1 MYWTTD
7 KATGFLLV
15 TMAIIF
21 FWFGGLKFTPEM
33 TEAVQLFLRN
43 NFLTAWLYG
52 IFSAK
57 TVSYLFGVAE
67 ILIGA
72 ALLGG
77 IANATVGRYAA
88 LASVVTYLVTFMF
101 LFTTPGVVP
110 EGATFPKISG
120 MPGAFLLKDIALLSG
135 SIVLYE
141 HFTVRAAKGS

>member
-43 NFLTAWLYG
+43 NFLTAWLYD

-57 TVSYLFGVAE
+57 AVSYL
-67 ILIGA
+67 
-72 ALLGG
+72 
-77 IANATVGRYAA
+77 
-88 LASVVTYLVTFMF
+88 LASSRYQLAQRSWAASPMRMSGG
-101 LFTTPGVVP
+101 TPRSQ
-110 EGATFPKISG
+110 AW
-120 MPGAFLLKDIALLSG
+120 
-135 SIVLYE
+135 
-141 HFTVRAAKGS
+141 